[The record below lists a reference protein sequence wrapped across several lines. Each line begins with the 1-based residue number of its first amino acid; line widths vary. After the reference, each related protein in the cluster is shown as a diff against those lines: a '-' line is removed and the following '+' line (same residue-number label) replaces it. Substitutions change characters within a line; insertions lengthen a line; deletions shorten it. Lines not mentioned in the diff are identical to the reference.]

1 MRTLAFLYKW
11 VHIPSG
17 KWYVESRSAK
27 GCHPND
33 GYICSSKKVEPM
45 ILENKNEWVREIL
58 VIGNPEYIRN
68 LETKYLNHIRA
79 AQDSNSFNKCNSS
92 GKVIFK
98 EGNAN
103 PMKDPEICKKQHE
116 KIKGNKHWTRNLNG
130 KVHPQKGQK
139 RPTISGELHPNK
151 NPTNAEKISKS
162 HKGRIHTYMLGEKN
176 VMKDPKIASK
186 ISGESHWV
194 NNPINRRSCE
204 FCGIE
209 NISKSNY
216 SRWHGDKCKNKG
228 K

>member
-1 MRTLAFLYKW
+1 M
-11 VHIPSG
+11 
-17 KWYVESRSAK
+17 
-27 GCHPND
+27 
-33 GYICSSKKVEPM
+33 
-45 ILENKNEWVREIL
+45 
-58 VIGNPEYIRN
+58 
-68 LETKYLNHIRA
+68 
-79 AQDSNSFNKCNSS
+79 
-92 GKVIFK
+92 
-98 EGNAN
+98 
-103 PMKDPEICKKQHE
+103 
-116 KIKGNKHWTRNLNG
+116 
-130 KVHPQKGQK
+130 HPQKGQK

>member
-1 MRTLAFLYKW
+1 
-11 VHIPSG
+11 
-17 KWYVESRSAK
+17 
-27 GCHPND
+27 
-33 GYICSSKKVEPM
+33 M

-103 PMKDPEICKKQHE
+103 PMKDFEICKKQHE

-162 HKGRIHTYMLGEKN
+162 HKGRIHTYMLGDKN